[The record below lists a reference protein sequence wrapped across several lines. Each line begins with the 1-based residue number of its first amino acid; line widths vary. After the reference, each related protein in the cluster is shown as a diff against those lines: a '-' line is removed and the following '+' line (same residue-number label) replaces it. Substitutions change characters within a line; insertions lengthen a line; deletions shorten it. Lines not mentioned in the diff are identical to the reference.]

1 MLYYSELIHRKIH
14 TEDGILVG
22 RLSDIVFTFTDIA
35 HMTKLFIRT
44 EHDKKYIHVPSVDIV
59 IFGDEIILKK
69 GFQDKPFAE
78 NELYLGKNVI
88 DKQIIDIHGR
98 KVVRVNDAVIQVK
111 NQKNVYITGVDV
123 GILSILRWIK
133 LDTFVKMI
141 LSIFGY
147 QLSPRVLSWKNIQPL
162 ELEGGKVVL
171 DTHHDKLERFLPED
185 LADYLEA
192 TTIHNAIKTL
202 NLVDREFASEVIA
215 ELNLNYQIALFEEI
229 GFEKTVQILELM
241 DPDEAVDVLLQFKS
255 AKRIKLLEALP
266 KKISSEFMALIDA
279 SETVVGKYM
288 TSEFVVVNRNDTVE
302 MVLDL
307 IRKETD
313 DFDYLFYIYVIN
325 DKEELVGVTNI
336 HELLLHKPKTLIQRI
351 MNHNPVLTYLNTPIH
366 TVLKRMVTYKLYSIP
381 VVSHKKKV
389 IGIVLLDDL
398 DHIILKQL

>member
-1 MLYYSELIHRKIH
+1 MLYYSEVLRQTIH
-14 TEDGILVG
+14 TEDGVAVG
-22 RLSDIVFTFTDIA
+22 KLSDIIFTFTDIA
-35 HMTKLFIRT
+35 HVTKLLVQTADR
-44 EHDKKYIHVPSVDIV
+44 KLMHVPASEIVAFGDDIV
-59 IFGDEIILKK
+59 LKK
-69 GFQDKPFAE
+69 SFYDQKLAE

-98 KVVRVNDAVIQVK
+98 KVVRVNDAVLQVK
-111 NQKNVYITGVDV
+111 NQKNIYITGVDV
-123 GILSILRWIK
+123 GLLSVLRWIK
-133 LDTFVKMI
+133 LDDI
-141 LSIFGY
+141 AQLICSLFGHH
-147 QLSPRVLSWKNIQPL
+147 LRPRVLSWKNIQPL

-215 ELNLNYQIALFEEI
+215 ELNLNYQIALFEEF

-255 AKRIKLLEALP
+255 PKQEKILSALP
-266 KKISSEFMALIDA
+266 KNVANEFLALIDA

-288 TSEFVVVNRNDTVE
+288 TSEFLVINRNETVE
-302 MVLDL
+302 RALDR
-307 IRKETD
+307 IKKETE
-313 DFDYLFYIYVIN
+313 DFDYLFNVYVVN

-336 HELLLHKPKTLIQRI
+336 HELFFHKPKTPIYKI
-351 MNHNPVLTYLNTPIH
+351 MHHNPVLAYLNTPIH
-366 TVLKRMVTYKLYSIP
+366 TVLKRIISYKLYSIP
-381 VVSHKKKV
+381 VVSHKNKV
-389 IGIVLLDDL
+389 LGIVLLDDL